1 MNNMVAENGL
11 VVHYVPKEFR
21 PIQDSPE
28 CDDNDVFTVT
38 FVGES
43 FMYIIPSYDVIAV
56 ELKKVKIKGNS
67 RKDGME

>member
-1 MNNMVAENGL
+1 MKNMVAENDL
-11 VVHYVPKEFR
+11 VVHYVPKGFR

-28 CDDNDVFTVT
+28 CDDNDNVTVT

-56 ELKKVKIKGNS
+56 ELKTVTIKGNS